1 MNVSP
6 SQRWKLLGLACVAG
20 LAGYMFLNAAG
31 FDPVPSTQA
40 SAQQG
45 AFRSGPP
52 AAVQPR
58 PSPQAVVGK
67 PQPGGVVVKGPRP
80 PAPPFSGP
88 AGQP

>member
-40 SAQQG
+40 SAQQVSI
-45 AFRSGPP
+45 RTGPP
-52 AAVQPR
+52 AGVQP
-58 PSPQAVVGK
+58 QAFVGK

-80 PAPPFSGP
+80 PAPPFTGP
-88 AGQP
+88 VGQP